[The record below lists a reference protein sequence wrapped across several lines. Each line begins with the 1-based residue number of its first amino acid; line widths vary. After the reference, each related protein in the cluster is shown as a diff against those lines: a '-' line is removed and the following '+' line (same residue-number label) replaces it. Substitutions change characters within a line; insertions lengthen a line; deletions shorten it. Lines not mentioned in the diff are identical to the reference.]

1 MFRAQ
6 QATAVAASAVPSI
19 VSVSELNR
27 LTRTLLEREIPLLWV
42 AGEISNLTR
51 AASGHIYFSLKDE
64 SAQVRCVMFRSR
76 AQLVPWQLANGQQ
89 VEARALVSLYEPR
102 GDFQLGIEALRRAG
116 LGRLYETFA
125 RLRQQLEA
133 EGLFAPERKRSLPR
147 YPRAIA
153 IVSSPQ
159 AAALQDVL
167 AAFRRRAP
175 HVELVL
181 YPTPVQGD
189 GAAAQI
195 AAAIGE
201 AGAGGRCDL
210 LLLVRG
216 GGSIEDLW
224 SFNEEIVARA
234 LAACPLPTIS
244 GVGHETDVTI
254 ADLVADLRAA
264 TPTAAAEMA
273 SQDWAAAT
281 ARLDELGR
289 RLPTA
294 CGRIMDRL
302 RQRLDHLARRLIH
315 PTARLAQHRDR
326 LALLDSRL
334 LSAMLRRKQSAE
346 QSLLRLQNRLERA
359 APRLEA
365 HRSQIDMLAHR
376 LRRARM
382 NQMEMAAGRLQRAA
396 AALAHLN
403 PEATVARGYAI
414 VRDQHGVIV
423 SNAGTL
429 SIGQAVTLQL
439 AVGHAGARIEN
450 ADIAPIAVEAVAPP
464 HKPD

>member
-1 MFRAQ
+1 MFQAL
-6 QATAVAASAVPSI
+6 QATAVAASTVPSI

-27 LTRTLLEREIPLLWV
+27 LTRNLLEREIPLLWV

-133 EGLFAPERKRSLPR
+133 EGLFATERKRSLPR

-201 AGAGGRCDL
+201 AGATGHCDL

-264 TPTAAAEMA
+264 TPTAAAEIA
-273 SQDWAAAT
+273 SQDWAAAA

-294 CGRIMDRL
+294 CGRLMDRL

-315 PTARLAQHRDR
+315 PATRLAQHRDR
-326 LALLDSRL
+326 LELLDSRL
-334 LSAMLRRKQSAE
+334 LSAVLRRKQSAE

-359 APRLEA
+359 APRLDA

-376 LRRARM
+376 LRRASM
-382 NQMEMAAGRLQRAA
+382 MQMEMAAGRLQRAA
-396 AALAHLN
+396 TALAHLN

-450 ADIAPIAVEAVAPP
+450 ADIAPIAVEAVAPL